1 MTPSFVSPMT
11 AATSRSKE
19 NNCIAAFCSWA
30 TNSGLTIRK
39 SSEREDK
46 YDHIDYWMG
55 ANGAEVSVDIKGE
68 KDGQNRGLFLIELN
82 NVIGKTSWLNGKA
95 DYIAFQEGDKFLFVD
110 RQKLADYMKGFTFF
124 KKGPKFCRAPH
135 YYARFDRPKE
145 KVTWV
150 TREELLKFAEEF

>member
-1 MTPSFVSPMT
+1 MTPSFVSPIT
-11 AATSRSKE
+11 AAVSRNKE
-19 NNCIAAFCSWA
+19 NNSIAAFCFWA

-39 SSEREDK
+39 SSENEDR

-55 ANGAEVSVDIKGE
+55 ANGAEVSIDIKGE

-95 DYIAFQEGDKFLFVD
+95 DYIAFQEGANFLFVD
-110 RQKLADYMKGFTFF
+110 RQKLAEYMAGFTFF
-124 KKGPKFCRAPH
+124 NKGPKFCRAPS

-150 TREELLKFAEEF
+150 TRNELLKFAEEF